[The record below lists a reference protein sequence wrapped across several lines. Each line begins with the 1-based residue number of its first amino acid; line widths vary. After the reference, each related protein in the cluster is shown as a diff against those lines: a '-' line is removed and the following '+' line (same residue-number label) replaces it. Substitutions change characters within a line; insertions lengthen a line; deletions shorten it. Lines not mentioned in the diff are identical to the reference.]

1 MSTDHDCDVLVVG
14 GGPVGLFSALM
25 LARSGVDVILLEE
38 QWRAASRS
46 YALGLHPESLRILGR
61 IDLAADLLGKGTSV
75 EHFGLYGEGHKQA
88 EIRVSKLPGDFPNV
102 LVLPQHLLEHVL
114 IEALEKAGGRL
125 LWNHRLAGFEE
136 TPDGVVAKVE
146 RLTKESS
153 GYSVTHTEWVT
164 DKTLEMKAA
173 FLVGADGHR
182 SLIRRTLDIPFP
194 TSGASNTFA
203 VFEFSTVSP
212 GESELEIVLEKNST
226 NVLWPLPDGR
236 FRWSFELP
244 DFEERP
250 DPRVKSRLFVQ
261 VRDESYPHVTEDK
274 LEELIA
280 DRAPWWRH
288 RAVEVLWSAA
298 VRFERRLAER
308 FGRGRVWLAGDAAHL
323 ALPIGIQSMNIG
335 FREAS
340 DLTSRIADVLKGK
353 NPVESLQGY
362 DDTWRKEWADLLRM
376 SDQPLVAS
384 DASPWVRD
392 RAGRIPPCIPASG
405 DDLKALL
412 GQVGLG

>member
-1 MSTDHDCDVLVVG
+1 MSTHHDCDVLVAG

-25 LARSGVDVILLEE
+25 LARNGVNVILLEE
-38 QWRAASRS
+38 QWRAATRS

-61 IDLAADLLGKGTSV
+61 IDLSADLLGKGTSV

-88 EIRVSKLPGDFPNV
+88 EILLSKLPGDFPNV

-125 LWNHRLAGFEE
+125 LWNHRLAGFDEN
-136 TPDGVVAKVE
+136 PDGVVGRVE

-164 DKTLEMKAA
+164 DKTFEVKAA
-173 FLVGADGHR
+173 FLIGADGHR
-182 SLIRRTLDIPFP
+182 SLVRRTLDIGFP
-194 TSGASNTFA
+194 TSGNSNTFA

-212 GESELEIVLEKNST
+212 VQSELGIVLEKNST

-244 DFEERP
+244 DFDERP

-274 LEELIA
+274 LAELIS
-280 DRAPWWRH
+280 DRAPWWPH
-288 RAVEVLWSAA
+288 RVVEVFWSAA
-298 VRFERRLAER
+298 VRFERRLAR
-308 FGRGRVWLAGDAAHL
+308 TVRAGTSLAGRRCR
-323 ALPIGIQSMNIG
+323 ALGV
-335 FREAS
+335 
-340 DLTSRIADVLKGK
+340 AD
-353 NPVESLQGY
+353 
-362 DDTWRKEWADLLRM
+362 
-376 SDQPLVAS
+376 
-384 DASPWVRD
+384 RD
-392 RAGRIPPCIPASG
+392 SEYEYRLPGSF
-405 DDLKALL
+405 
-412 GQVGLG
+412 